1 MAVLDRF
8 IAWCKQGQDSIWQQL
23 ELLESGKMGTY
34 EVNETSRTDTTAT
47 TIEQLKSGSLSLMAS
62 CLTQM
67 SCLEQHESL
76 RPSTEADALNS

>member
-47 TIEQLKSGSLSLMAS
+47 TIEQLKVRLSILDG
-62 CLTQM
+62 L
-67 SCLEQHESL
+67 LL
-76 RPSTEADALNS
+76 DADELP